1 MPRELV
7 VGPDVIND
15 ESDCYVIA
23 EIGHNHQGDLEKAK
37 QLFRMAKEA
46 GASAVKLQK
55 RDNRSLFTREAFDK
69 PYENE
74 NSFGPTYGLHREA
87 LEFGWD
93 EYVELGRYAGE
104 LGITFFSTAFDFASA
119 DFLAEV
125 GTPAFKMASADIT
138 NIPLL
143 KYVAQFQRPM
153 FVSTGAASQEDVDRA
168 YNAIRPINS
177 QFCILQCTAS
187 YPAEFEDL
195 DLKVIETYRE
205 RYPDTVIG
213 LSSHDNGIAMAL
225 VAYTLGARVVE
236 KHFTLNRAMKG
247 TDHAF
252 SLEPVGLR
260 KIVRDLRRARVAM
273 GDGIKKMHENEQAAL
288 LKMGKKLVAAQDLPA
303 GHLLTARDIAIK
315 SPGDGLPP
323 YELDRILG
331 RTLRRAV
338 RADESLTTGIL
349 EPEQAGA
356 IAHAPA

>member
-37 QLFRMAKEA
+37 QLFKMAKEA

-93 EYVELGRYAGE
+93 EYSELMRYAGE

-119 DFLAEV
+119 DFLAEL
-125 GTPAFKMASADIT
+125 GLPAFKMASGDIR

-143 KYVAQFQRPM
+143 KHVAQFKRPM
-153 FVSTGAASQEDVDRA
+153 FVSTGAAALEDVDRA
-168 YNAIRPINS
+168 YNAILPINP
-177 QFCILQCTAS
+177 QFCLLQCTAS

-195 DLKVIETYRE
+195 DLRVIETYRQ
-205 RYPDTVIG
+205 RYPETVIG
-213 LSSHDNGIAMAL
+213 LSSHDNGIAMAV
-225 VAYTLGARVVE
+225 VAYALGARVVE

-247 TDHAF
+247 TDHPF

-260 KIVRDLRRARVAM
+260 KVVRDLRRARVAM
-273 GDGIKKMHENEQAAL
+273 GDGVKKMHENEQAAL
-288 LKMGKKLVAAQDLPA
+288 QKMGKKLVAAQDLPA
-303 GHLLTARDIAIK
+303 GHRLTEQDVAIK

-323 YELDRILG
+323 YELERVLG

-338 RADESLTTGIL
+338 RADESLTFGIL
-349 EPEQAGA
+349 EPRQAGA